1 FLPHLQLFLAAIL
14 AARCFDSGSSR
25 RTLAVACEDE
35 AAMESTPGLENNR
48 YSYIYSTTSSSTGS
62 STSNNNYNY
71 QREYGD
77 VDGIADSNESD
88 NNDNYNYNKA
98 PAKWLQQQ
106 QQQQQQQ
113 KLYGNPIHSIYD
125 RQQQQQ
131 QEQQQHEQQQLE
143 QEQQGMGLGMG
154 LGEFDDDPENARNDF
169 RLQLSDLNA
178 AVQGVGRLAVQDH
191 DSSNTNTNSN
201 KINNYSEDNGNWLL
215 RKQEELLQARRSRSS
230 NIDKRDAAVDT
241 ETREPGQ
248 AEYYDNELPSGGNN
262 GVDIEGEEDYAVTTE
277 GQGEEADELS
287 DQLPYGIQNVRKR
300 RVRSVMPPPQHL
312 IGPNP
317 ATDGVVTYQSLCP
330 TNRVTV
336 KLDSGEYRPNHY
348 VEVTC
353 AHNYSPLPA
362 RVHNYEYGYRGNELL
377 RALLSERGEKR
388 EICSATGFACIQL
401 NRTIHLI
408 RLNDASGCWE
418 SETRTVPSGCECMWP
433 KHSYGDIAFYH
444 QPQKR
449 RGGSLRPQ
457 AHASINVDY
466 KPGVGYRQL
475 TLRTR
480 NPSIPRNRR
489 ADQGYEH
496 FDFK

>member
-1 FLPHLQLFLAAIL
+1 MFSKAVLLLAAIL
-14 AARCFDSGSSR
+14 ASRCFDSGSSR

-35 AAMESTPGLENNR
+35 EEEAAKAMDSTAELENNR
-48 YSYIYSTTSSSTGS
+48 YSNGYSSA
-62 STSNNNYNY
+62 SNNNNY
-71 QREYGD
+71 KYGVYGD

-98 PAKWLQQQ
+98 PAKWQQQQQYYQQQQQHQQQKVYGYPIQSVYDSQQQHEQQQ
-106 QQQQQQQ
+106 QQQ
-113 KLYGNPIHSIYD
+113 HE
-125 RQQQQQ
+125 QQQQQ
-131 QEQQQHEQQQLE
+131 QEQQEQ
-143 QEQQGMGLGMG
+143 G

-178 AVQGVGRLAVQDH
+178 AVQGVGRFDGLDH
-191 DSSNTNTNSN
+191 DSRNSN
-201 KINNYSEDNGNWLL
+201 NYGEDTSNWQDQLL
-215 RKQEELLQARRSRSS
+215 LTRRSRNS
-230 NIDKRDAAVDT
+230 NISQRTAEDDERLDL
-241 ETREPGQ
+241 EPGQ
-248 AEYYDNELPSGGNN
+248 AEFAGDD
-262 GVDIEGEEDYAVTTE
+262 GVDIEGEEDYAVARE
-277 GQGEEADELS
+277 GQDEEANELS
-287 DQLPYGIQNVRKR
+287 AQLPYGIQNVRKR

-317 ATDGVVTYQSLCP
+317 GSDGVVTYQSLCP
-330 TNRVTV
+330 TNRVTI

-353 AHNYSPLPA
+353 ANNYAPLPS
-362 RVHNYEYGYRGNELL
+362 RSHNYEYGYRGNELL

-388 EICSATGFACIQL
+388 EICSATGFSCIQL

-408 RLNDASGCWE
+408 RLNEGSGCWE

-444 QPQKR
+444 QAQKK
-449 RGGSLRPQ
+449 RGGASALRP
-457 AHASINVDY
+457 HHHSINVDY

-480 NPSIPRNRR
+480 NPSSRIRR
-489 ADQGYEH
+489 QDLGYDNYE
-496 FDFK
+496 FK